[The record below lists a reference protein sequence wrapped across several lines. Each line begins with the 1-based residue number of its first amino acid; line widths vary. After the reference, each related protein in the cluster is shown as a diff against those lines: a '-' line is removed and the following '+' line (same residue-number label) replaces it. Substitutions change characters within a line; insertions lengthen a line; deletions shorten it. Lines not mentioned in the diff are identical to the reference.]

1 VRALCYTII
10 SDASG
15 AGGYRIGESGG
26 GGWKKRIHRSGVEER
41 NLWVEVAENR
51 HVPQLMLPNEPYTG

>member
-1 VRALCYTII
+1 
-10 SDASG
+10 
-15 AGGYRIGESGG
+15 
-26 GGWKKRIHRSGVEER
+26 VEER